1 MSTIGLPKIQNNT
14 IRLGYAR
21 VSTKDQN
28 LERQIKKFKEIGIYD
43 RDIFTDKFTGK
54 EISRPGFDDFLENI
68 DILLERGFNIE
79 LYFDDISRFSRNS
92 KEGQELYYKLIE
104 KGCKLIFLSTPH
116 INSDVI
122 KERFQSIQNID
133 MDNLGELGDVIKNLV
148 ITVIKMQVATEFDRV
163 QKDREEK
170 IRMIEEGM
178 ARKEV
183 KEKLGKRMIYPDNL
197 EEVMTKYLNKEINK
211 REVCELFRFTTSRG
225 IKVGLSR
232 KQLYNNWDKYL
243 EKIGMGEKNEEFKN
257 GSN

>member
-1 MSTIGLPKIQNNT
+1 MISKPILHNLTIK
-14 IRLGYAR
+14 LGYAR

-28 LERQIKKFKEIGIYD
+28 LERQLKKFKELGIND
-43 RDIFTDKFTGK
+43 RDIYTDKFTGK
-54 EISRPGFDDFLENI
+54 EISRPGFDDFLYNV
-68 DILLERGFNIE
+68 DVLCARGFDVE
-79 LYFDDISRFSRNS
+79 LYFDDISRFSRTS

-116 INSDVI
+116 INSEVI

-133 MDNLGELGDVIKNLV
+133 MNNLGELGDVIKNLV
-148 ITVIKMQVATEFDRV
+148 VTVIKMQVATEFDRV

-183 KEKLGKRMIYPDNL
+183 KEKLGKRMVYPDNL
-197 EEVMTKYLNKEINK
+197 EEVMARYLNKEINK

-225 IKVGLSR
+225 VKVGLSR

-243 EKIGMGEKNEEFKN
+243 EKIGMGEKNEDFKN

>member
-1 MSTIGLPKIQNNT
+1 MISKPILYNNT
-14 IRLGYAR
+14 IKLGYAR

-28 LERQIKKFKEIGIYD
+28 LERQLKKFKDLGIND
-43 RDIFTDKFTGK
+43 RDIYTDKFTGK
-54 EISRPGFDDFLENI
+54 EISRPGFDDFLYNV
-68 DILLERGFNIE
+68 DVLRARGFDVE
-79 LYFDDISRFSRNS
+79 LYFDDISRFSRTS

-116 INSDVI
+116 INSEVI

-133 MDNLGELGDVIKNLV
+133 MNNLGALGDVIKNLV
-148 ITVIKMQVATEFDRV
+148 VTVIKMQVATEFDRV

-170 IRMIEEGM
+170 IRMTEEGM

-197 EEVMTKYLNKEINK
+197 EEVMARYLNKEINK

>member
-1 MSTIGLPKIQNNT
+1 MISKGILPDNT
-14 IRLGYAR
+14 IKLGYAR

-28 LERQIKKFKEIGIYD
+28 LSRQLKKFKEIGIND
-43 RDIFTDKFTGK
+43 RDTYTDKFTGK
-54 EISRPGFDDFLENI
+54 EISRPGFDEFLRNA
-68 DILLERGFNIE
+68 DILLKRGFDVE
-79 LYFDDISRFSRNS
+79 LYFDDISRFSRTS
-92 KEGQELYYKLIE
+92 KEGQELYYNLIE
-104 KGCKLIFLSTPH
+104 KGYKLIFLSTPH
-116 INSDVI
+116 INSEVI

-133 MDNLGELGDVIKNLV
+133 MNNLGELGDVIKNLV

-197 EEVMTKYLNKEINK
+197 EEVMTKYMNKEINK
-211 REVCELFRFTTSRG
+211 REICELLRFTSSKG
-225 IKVGLSR
+225 VKVGLSR

-243 EKIGMGEKNEEFKN
+243 EKIGVKDEKREEN
-257 GSN
+257 

>member
-1 MSTIGLPKIQNNT
+1 MIGKPKLHDETIK
-14 IRLGYAR
+14 LGYAR

-28 LERQIKKFKEIGIYD
+28 LERQIKKFKDIGIND
-43 RDIFTDKFTGK
+43 RDIYTDKFTGK
-54 EISRPGFDDFLENI
+54 EISRPGFDDFLYNV
-68 DILLERGFNIE
+68 DILLQRRFNVE

-92 KEGQELYYKLIE
+92 KEGQELYYELIE

-116 INSDVI
+116 INSEVI

-133 MDNLGELGDVIKNLV
+133 MDNLGELGDAIKSLV
-148 ITVIKMQVATEFDRV
+148 VTVIKMQVATEFDRV

-197 EEVMTKYLNKEINK
+197 EEIMQKYLNKEITK
-211 REVCELFRFTTSRG
+211 EKMCKLLKFTTPRG

-232 KQLYNNWDKYL
+232 KQLYNNWEKYMARV
-243 EKIGMGEKNEEFKN
+243 KKVMTND
-257 GSN
+257 

>member
-1 MSTIGLPKIQNNT
+1 MSTPILHDNT

-28 LERQIKKFKEIGIYD
+28 LERQVKKFKEIGIYD
-43 RDIFTDKFTGK
+43 RDIYTDKFTGK
-54 EISRPGFDDFLENI
+54 EISRPGFDEFLENV
-68 DILLERGFNIE
+68 DILLQRGFNVE

-92 KEGQELYYKLIE
+92 KEGQELYYNLIE

-116 INSDVI
+116 INSEVI

-133 MDNLGELGDVIKNLV
+133 MNNLGELGDVIKNLV

-197 EEVMTKYLNKEINK
+197 EEVMARYMNKEINK
-211 REVCELFRFTTSRG
+211 REVCELLRFTSSKG
-225 IKVGLSR
+225 VKVGLSR

-243 EKIGMGEKNEEFKN
+243 EKIGVKNEKREEN
-257 GSN
+257 

>member
-1 MSTIGLPKIQNNT
+1 MISKPILYNNT
-14 IRLGYAR
+14 IKLGYAR

-28 LERQIKKFKEIGIYD
+28 LERQLKKFKELGIND
-43 RDIFTDKFTGK
+43 RDIYTDKFTGK
-54 EISRPGFDDFLENI
+54 EISRPGFDDFLYNV
-68 DILLERGFNIE
+68 DVLCARGFDVE
-79 LYFDDISRFSRNS
+79 LYFDDISRFSRTS

-116 INSDVI
+116 INSEVI

-133 MDNLGELGDVIKNLV
+133 MNNLGELGDVIKNLV
-148 ITVIKMQVATEFDRV
+148 VTVIKMQVATEFDRV

-197 EEVMTKYLNKEINK
+197 EEVMARYMNKEINK

>member
-1 MSTIGLPKIQNNT
+1 MISKDILPTMKIK
-14 IRLGYAR
+14 LGYAR
-21 VSTKDQN
+21 VSTKNQS
-28 LERQIKKFKEIGIYD
+28 LARQLKKFKEIGIED
-43 RDIFTDKFTGK
+43 RDIYTDKFTGK
-54 EISRPGFDDFLENI
+54 EISRPGFDDFLHNI
-68 DILLERGFNIE
+68 NLLCERGFEVE
-79 LYFDDISRFSRNS
+79 LYFDDISRFSRTS

-178 ARKEV
+178 SRKEV
-183 KEKLGKRMIYPDNL
+183 KEKLGKKMIYPDNL
-197 EEVMTKYLNKEINK
+197 KEVMTKYLNKEINK
-211 REVCELFRFTTSRG
+211 REVCELFRFTTPRG

-243 EKIGMGEKNEEFKN
+243 KKIGMGGKEDERNKNEN
-257 GSN
+257 D